1 MDSCHLDDG
10 DDPQR
15 DGPVGGAAHYLP
27 GFWCGSHDGAV
38 ADHWFSAGDGRCV
51 SHDGVSVA
59 AFFHAH
65 YVCGGVGLVCHWYG
79 RSWYGVDIPHS
90 AGCPPSAGDWYGSN
104 HSTAH
109 DGHHDHS
116 STGAP
121 RRNDGADWRGYFCC
135 SGTGTNSV
143 RRYSQRAQLA
153 LAVLDGAAP
162 CGVMPG
168 HRHQVHAECLRAARP
183 SAGYYLGAAVGVG
196 VWRAGVRPLGN
207 RHGDQR
213 QHEDATGG
221 AGRGGGVPCLV
232 RAQAADTG
240 QA

>member
-1 MDSCHLDDG
+1 MGGRELLDSQSSAFSRGIFVRKAHSYYVRFAPVARRRTRTRSLPPNQYGAPEQPGVVDSCHLDDG

-79 RSWYGVDIPHS
+79 RSWYGLDIPHS

-143 RRYSQRAQLA
+143 GRYSQRAQLA
-153 LAVLDGAAP
+153 LAVLDGAAL

-168 HRHQVHAECLRAARP
+168 HRH
-183 SAGYYLGAAVGVG
+183 
-196 VWRAGVRPLGN
+196 
-207 RHGDQR
+207 
-213 QHEDATGG
+213 
-221 AGRGGGVPCLV
+221 
-232 RAQAADTG
+232 
-240 QA
+240 